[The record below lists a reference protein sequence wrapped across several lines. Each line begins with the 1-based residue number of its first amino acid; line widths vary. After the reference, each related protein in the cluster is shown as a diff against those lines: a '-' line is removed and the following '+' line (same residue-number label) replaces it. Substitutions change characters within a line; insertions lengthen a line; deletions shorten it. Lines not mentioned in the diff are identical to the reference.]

1 MQPFNAKSTDAMP
14 NKTLTKRILIFLL
27 LALLIC
33 LIANINQILALYV
46 GDIRPRPRHMPHS
59 PQHVEFFRYRL
70 AWEMGISFMFA
81 LVAVVFNSGAI
92 AYKRWYAKLKQP
104 AIIGISV
111 IVGLTLFAVL
121 FLSFMPERHFHSRFF
136 FLILSKSLFVIM
148 SSIVAGQLYRLIW
161 QKQQVE
167 IENEKLK
174 TESIQ
179 SRYQGLMN
187 QVNPHFLFNSLNSL
201 AYLIRENEQG
211 KALTFIDE
219 LSSIFRYVLQ
229 KRSEELVTL
238 EEEIQFTEAYRYL
251 LSIRFE
257 NKLFFEIKIDDNDR
271 QRLLPF
277 LTLQPLIENVVKH
290 NVISSKQPLAI
301 FIYTDEGDLVVSN
314 PISEKLPDGESTGIG
329 LSNLSSRIKLLTGK
343 QITIVRTENTFL
355 VRIPLVTK
363 R

>member
-1 MQPFNAKSTDAMP
+1 MQPFNVKPTDAMP
-14 NKTLTKRILIFLL
+14 NNKLTKRILIFLL

-46 GDIRPRPRHMPHS
+46 GDIRPRPHHMPHS
-59 PQHVEFFRYRL
+59 PQHEDFFRYRL
-70 AWEMGISFMFA
+70 AWEMGISFLFA

-92 AYKRWYAKLKQP
+92 AYKRWYVKLSQP
-104 AIIGISV
+104 VIIGIS
-111 IVGLTLFAVL
+111 IAVGVALFTVL
-121 FLSFMPERHFHSRFF
+121 FLTFMPERSFPSRFF
-136 FLILSKSLFVIM
+136 FLILSKALFVIM

-201 AYLIRENEQG
+201 SYLIRGNEQE

-229 KRSEELVTL
+229 KRSDELVTL
-238 EEEIQFTEAYRYL
+238 EDEIQFTEAYRYL

-277 LTLQPLIENVVKH
+277 LTLQPLIENAVKH
-290 NVISSKQPLAI
+290 NVISAKQPLAI

-343 QITIVRTENTFL
+343 QIMIVRTESTFL

-363 R
+363 G